1 MVIKMDYKD
10 LGKRLKAERK
20 KKNITQEQLAE
31 MVDCSSAH
39 ISHIET
45 GNTIPS
51 VEMLVTIINKLG
63 ISSDAILCDS
73 VRKADHV
80 YKDEL
85 NELFMDCSENEV
97 KYIVEMA
104 KENIRIYRK
113 YKAVNNEGEP
123 DE

>member
-1 MVIKMDYKD
+1 MDYKD
-10 LGKRLKAERK
+10 LGRRLKDERK

-31 MVDCSSAH
+31 MVDCSCAH

-51 VEMLVTIINKLG
+51 VEILIAIINKLG

-73 VRKADHV
+73 VDKADHV

-85 NELFMDCSENEV
+85 NELLMDCSENEV

-113 YKAVNNEGEP
+113 YKAINNEGDT

>member
-1 MVIKMDYKD
+1 MSFGEN
-10 LGKRLKAERK
+10 LQFLRK
-20 KKNITQEQLAE
+20 QKNITQEQLAE

-51 VEMLVTIINKLG
+51 VEMLITIINKLG

-73 VRKADHV
+73 VHKADHI

-85 NELFMDCSENEV
+85 NELFMDCSESEV

-104 KENIRIYRK
+104 KENLRIYRK